1 MEKETNLEHYKEIL
15 KRIVKE
21 NYKDPRMIFYSIQN
35 YIDPE
40 IKSTSSKYTDS
51 ILEWMV
57 QEYKQKLLDKVEKKY
72 LSEVI
77 RPFRKEVKAIRKQED
92 PADPAG
98 KEYIQICLEKD
109 RMNLPREKDL
119 MTFPSFEKGEM
130 YEGLEPYKNYTPEE
144 LGL

>member
-1 MEKETNLEHYKEIL
+1 MKKETNLEYYLPELKMLAKEAYGRPKLIFTRI
-15 KRIVKE
+15 KRS
-21 NYKDPRMIFYSIQN
+21 M
-35 YIDPE
+35 DPE
-40 IKSTSSKYTDS
+40 IKSTQDTYTGDILDWMAQPHEMS
-51 ILEWMV
+51 ILDL
-57 QEYKQKLLDKVEKKY
+57 KEKKY

-109 RMNLPREKDL
+109 HMNLPSEKDL

-130 YEGLEPYKNYTPEE
+130 CEGLEPYKNYTPEE